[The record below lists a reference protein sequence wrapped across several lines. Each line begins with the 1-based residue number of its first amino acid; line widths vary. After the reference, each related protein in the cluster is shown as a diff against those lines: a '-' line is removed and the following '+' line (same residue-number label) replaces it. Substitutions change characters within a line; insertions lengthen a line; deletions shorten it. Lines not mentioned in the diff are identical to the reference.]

1 MTTKKQVNLNTYR
14 KRPRA
19 LAETM
24 MEALEPGGDL
34 HPLLVAVAKDRNLRF
49 EIRDRRFNVYYG
61 GGNLMLVAGRKS
73 PWALHFDKK
82 YFKGGT
88 LKPPTLPTQVSTI
101 KDVDDWVQAFPE
113 LIAGMDFWWKLH
125 PKGEQAYSHAIAAAN
140 SGMDGLPLGGYLVLD
155 LEYQWAHRRLDMVA
169 AKRRPTKQDA
179 TGWVEP
185 DLVLIEVKSEYSACS
200 GIAGLGDHACDYQN
214 IITSSDG
221 GHVKDIKLEYENVI
235 AQKMR
240 LGLLD
245 KFLGFKRF
253 SPAAPELLLVLVNL
267 DLNVPSLRVPLC
279 EVRKVSDELGD
290 AAHIR
295 FMRLDSSDY
304 VMTADAA
311 VSLKRL
317 VAKGT

>member
-1 MTTKKQVNLNTYR
+1 
-14 KRPRA
+14 
-19 LAETM
+19 
-24 MEALEPGGDL
+24 
-34 HPLLVAVAKDRNLRF
+34 
-49 EIRDRRFNVYYG
+49 
-61 GGNLMLVAGRKS
+61 
-73 PWALHFDKK
+73 
-82 YFKGGT
+82 
-88 LKPPTLPTQVSTI
+88 
-101 KDVDDWVQAFPE
+101 
-113 LIAGMDFWWKLH
+113 
-125 PKGEQAYSHAIAAAN
+125 
-140 SGMDGLPLGGYLVLD
+140 
-155 LEYQWAHRRLDMVA
+155 MVA

-200 GIAGLGDHACDYQN
+200 GIAGLGDHARDYQN

-235 AQKMR
+235 AQKTR

-245 KFLGFKRF
+245 KLLGFKRF
-253 SPAAPELLLVLVNL
+253 SPAAPELLLVFVNL